1 MATFRDL
8 CFGNTVLYITNMI
21 LAHALKFAP
30 SFLYALGF
38 LLFNFTFKNLYH
50 SGTLDNWACGKCWVA
65 TNLFLNDVKNLIHF
79 MYISVFWYGP
89 FEKME
94 ISHPSLGWN
103 KACLQCNLN
112 KHAASAANICPKV
125 SSNANKCRIYW
136 TNYRKPYPFEM
147 PILRWCIY
155 LRASFYI
162 SMLIWYYINW
172 TLKKSQ
178 LRCTHIPFSN
188 RGKRQI
194 VVTFDF
200 HTYFEI
206 QSFTN

>member
-1 MATFRDL
+1 
-8 CFGNTVLYITNMI
+8 
-21 LAHALKFAP
+21 
-30 SFLYALGF
+30 
-38 LLFNFTFKNLYH
+38 
-50 SGTLDNWACGKCWVA
+50 
-65 TNLFLNDVKNLIHF
+65 
-79 MYISVFWYGP
+79 
-89 FEKME
+89 ME

-112 KHAASAANICPKV
+112 KHAASAANICPEV

-194 VVTFDF
+194 VVTLDF
-200 HTYFEI
+200 HTYKFIREI
-206 QSFTN
+206 VLKKSCHLKSIGSSLLILFRKLRFRYIKVWCTPYHTCWLRSQVFCLSVGAECCWLKPNSCFLGGALIWEFWRIGFSHNKQQQWCRSGNCCST